1 MSKGQVSLKIRGKI
15 NKRWSK
21 PEGINVN
28 DTDFKNKA
36 GKRKIIYL
44 YTVYIYI
51 YVSIFI

>member
-28 DTDFKNKA
+28 DTDLKNKA

-44 YTVYIYI
+44 YTV
-51 YVSIFI
+51 